1 MYTYSGWYL
10 MIVHQLVS
18 FCYRYMRTAKKGDTI
33 AIAAE
38 CLKIGKTMAFV
49 SVDILSKTDGNKL
62 IAQGRQAAKLQ

>member
-1 MYTYSGWYL
+1 
-10 MIVHQLVS
+10 
-18 FCYRYMRTAKKGDTI
+18 MRTAKKGDTI
-33 AIAAE
+33 SIAAE